1 MNKCAWCGR
10 YTDRGVRCDEGIRIG
25 NYRYNIFCSQK
36 CIYEAKAQE
45 DVEEEERERIAAAE
59 AAVAAA
65 KKAEQEEINKIK
77 NADNRANF
85 EKNFKEEKI
94 ENLSSEELQK
104 LDEKARSYG
113 YESYSA
119 FEEKKSKIKN
129 ILNRYVSFKSSD
141 PVKFGWENDKDK
153 LSKILKQLVSPCS
166 IDRIIA
172 AVGRKSLE
180 DLHFYGLV
188 FSDDALY
195 INSFSNTIFKKRSV
209 ISYADIKDI
218 KVIDYMKVKVTTKNG
233 KKIKISVI
241 KTFISDLLYTQDGL
255 DKYFNTIRKPRI
267 DELLYALANIKPQS
281 SKPIQTVANKI
292 SLHRE
297 ALIKI
302 VGYGAAIY
310 FGLRFL
316 GYLFS

>member
-1 MNKCAWCGR
+1 MNKCGWCGR
-10 YTDRGVRCDEGIRIG
+10 YTDGGVKCDEGIRVG
-25 NYRYNIFCSQK
+25 NYRYYIFCSQK
-36 CIYEAKAQE
+36 CFYEAQAQE
-45 DVEEEERERIAAAE
+45 NVEEEERERIAAAE

-129 ILNRYVSFKSSD
+129 LLNRYVSFNNKGSFST
-141 PVKFGWENDKDK
+141 GWENDKDK

-172 AVGRKSLE
+172 TAGTKSFK
-180 DLHFYGLV
+180 DFYGLF

-195 INSFSNTIFKKRSV
+195 INSLGKVFKKRSV
-209 ISYADIKDI
+209 ISYADIKEI
-218 KVIDYMKVKVTTKNG
+218 KVINYMKVKVTTKNG
-233 KKIKISVI
+233 KKIKISVVD
-241 KTFISDLLYTQDGL
+241 TFISDLLYTKDGL

-281 SKPIQTVANKI
+281 SKPTKTVTNKI

-297 ALIKI
+297 TLIKI